1 MSNRPIRQDPQGS
14 HPASNVQSTRPRL
27 RRHMAVAVRW
37 GRPVWRLL
45 VLGYAVHRW
54 YHDESP
60 G

>member
-1 MSNRPIRQDPQGS
+1 
-14 HPASNVQSTRPRL
+14 
-27 RRHMAVAVRW
+27 MAVAVRW

-54 YHDESP
+54 YDDESP